1 MRITNKVMQN
11 NVLSNINKN
20 KMMQDSLNTQLS
32 TGKKIQKPSEDPV
45 VAIRALRLRTD
56 LSQIQQFY
64 KKNIPDAQS
73 WLQLTETAIKTTV
86 SVVKSMIT
94 ECERGAS
101 DSLETSDREK
111 IIDSLRALRD
121 EAYKT
126 GDADYAGR
134 YIFTGYRTD
143 TSLTFAKPMEK
154 EYQITEA
161 FEFKDLDEMTAVN
174 TANLYDITEANY
186 NSVNL
191 VEQNIDTSTYY
202 RFRLAYD
209 GLDKMVPKQDLDG
222 NNLTAAIT
230 VRAKD
235 GETPTAYTYQPVLVN
250 DAETAYKNAA
260 NNQTACY
267 LVPSTGELVM
277 GKEVYNKFNQEGV
290 SYNITYNKSNWAA
303 TDLRPEHYF
312 YCESHNDQDLNVKYN
327 PTYLT
332 GNASPDQKIE
342 YQVGFDQHVQ
352 VNTYA
357 CDVYKHDISRDVD
370 EIIDLAENV
379 SKVEEMVKRLE
390 TMQKDPAKNQDK
402 IELQMAAAK
411 KAQTYMNDQL
421 QKRFSKYITNSQGY
435 LDDIDEALTIVG
447 NRSKRVSLAENR
459 LSDQETSFMTL
470 QSNNED
476 ADATEVAVKLSSAEV
491 SYEAALMATGKMI
504 QNTLLNYL

>member
-20 KMMQDSLNTQLS
+20 KMLQDSLNTQLS

-73 WLQLTETAIKTTV
+73 WLQLTETAISTTV

-101 DSLETSDREK
+101 DTLETTDREK

-143 TSLTFAKPMEK
+143 TSLTFGKAMNN

-161 FEFKDLDEMTAVN
+161 FEFGDLDEMTAVN

-186 NSVNL
+186 DGVSL
-191 VEQNIDTSTYY
+191 VEQDIDTSTYY
-202 RFRLAYD
+202 RYRLAYD

-222 NNLTAAIT
+222 NDLTAAIT
-230 VRAKD
+230 IRAKD
-235 GETPTAYTYQPVLVN
+235 GETPTAYTYQPVLEN
-250 DAETAYKNAA
+250 DAAAAYRNAA
-260 NNQTACY
+260 NNPKACY
-267 LVPSTGELVM
+267 LIPSTGELVM
-277 GKEVYNKFNQEGV
+277 GKDVYNDLNKEGV
-290 SYNITYNKSNWAA
+290 SYNITYNKSDWAA

-332 GNASPDQKIE
+332 GNASPDQKID
-342 YQVGFDQHVQ
+342 YQVGFDQYVQ

-402 IELQMAAAK
+402 IELELAAAK

-447 NRSKRVSLAENR
+447 NRSKRISLAENR

>member
-186 NSVNL
+186 TGVNL

-222 NNLTAAIT
+222 NALTAAIT